1 LQELKILEG
10 AEGFAF
16 GEGRTG
22 ALLVHGFTGSP
33 QSMRPLG
40 EYLGKHGV
48 SVVGL
53 RLPGHGTTWQDLNT
67 RRAEEWVEVLEAEFS
82 KMEETHDEVFIVG
95 LSFGVAL
102 MMEFAARNPGRA
114 AGLVSL
120 AGFLYT
126 PDPRAKLVPIMCR
139 VLKSMPGVANDIC
152 DPDSKELAYDRL
164 PLRAADAMFRFCNKA
179 RSDLPKVVDPVL
191 VIHSPNDHTAVK
203 ANAEMIHDNISSTD
217 KELVWAEKS
226 YHVITLDHDR
236 DMVFERTLKF
246 IKERAKSAV

>member
-1 LQELKILEG
+1 MQQFNILEG
-10 AEGFAF
+10 AEEFAL

-40 EYLGKHGV
+40 EYLGDHGV

-67 RRAEEWVEVLEAEFS
+67 RRSEEWVETVEAEVT
-82 KMEETHDEVFIVG
+82 KMEQTHDDIFIVG

-126 PDPRAKLVPIMCR
+126 PDPRARLVPIMCR

-152 DPDSKELAYDRL
+152 DPDSKELAYDRF

-179 RSDLPKVVDPVL
+179 RADLSKVVDPVL

-203 ANAEMIHDNISSTD
+203 ANATMIIDNVSSTD
-217 KELVWAEKS
+217 KELVWAERS
-226 YHVITLDHDR
+226 YHVITLDYDR
-236 DMVFERTLKF
+236 DMVYERTLKF